1 MNANVDLQQLV
12 IDRPARSGPAG
23 RPARLKRLGARYLLP
38 GALVLGF
45 VLVIAWAAR
54 DVLLPATPVTVV
66 PVAVGRSEVQQAG
79 AVLFQ
84 AAGWI
89 EPRPTPV
96 LGTALTEGVI
106 ERLLV
111 VEGQEVSAEQALA
124 HLVDADARL
133 ALDKAG
139 ASLALAE
146 AELSGAA
153 AELKAAELR
162 LKQPVHLEAALAE
175 ADSLLARAETDRAK
189 LPFELRAAEARLKL
203 AEQELEGKKAAGEA
217 VAGRLIQRAQQ
228 ERDTAASQL
237 EELRQRQPHLE
248 RLAATLQARR
258 AALARQLELRVEE
271 SRQQA
276 DAQSKL
282 KVAEAKRRQAE
293 LAQDSAKLNLRR
305 MVVRSPVAGRVLKL
319 LASPGTRLGGP
330 GSVGSIGQ
338 DAGAVVSLYDPRSLQ
353 ARVDVRLEDVGRVWP
368 GQPVRIETASVSAP
382 IEGEVLHVTSSASV
396 QKNTL
401 EVKVALKS
409 PPAAIRP
416 EMLVQ
421 AAFLAPAG
429 SGRPSGDGAPAG
441 GGLTTRIL
449 VPRTLVEKTGQGAWL
464 WLAEAGDVARH
475 RAVTLGTGGTA
486 DLIEVLEGL
495 QPTDKIIAAGLERLR
510 DGQRIRITGED

>member
-1 MNANVDLQQLV
+1 MNADVDLQQLV
-12 IDRPARSGPAG
+12 IDRPARSGTAG
-23 RPARLKRLGARYLLP
+23 RPARLGRLGARYLLP
-38 GALVLGF
+38 GAIVLGF

-66 PVAVGRSEVQQAG
+66 PVAVGRSELEQAG
-79 AVLFQ
+79 AMLFQ

-96 LGTALTEGVI
+96 LVTSLTEGVI

-111 VEGQEVSAEQALA
+111 VEGQEVSADQALA
-124 HLVDADARL
+124 HLIDADARL

-162 LKQPVHLEAALAE
+162 LKQPVHLEVALAE
-175 ADSLLARAETDRAK
+175 ADFLLAQAETDRAK
-189 LPFELRAAEARLKL
+189 LPFELRAAESRLKL
-203 AEQELEGKKAAGEA
+203 AEQELEGKKASGEA
-217 VAGRLIQRAQQ
+217 VAGRLVQRAQQ
-228 ERDTAASQL
+228 ERDGAASQV
-237 EELRQRQPHLE
+237 EELRQRRPHLE
-248 RLAATLQARR
+248 RLAATLQTRR
-258 AALARQLELRVEE
+258 AALAKQLELRIEE

-276 DAQSKL
+276 DAQAKL
-282 KVAEAKRRQAE
+282 RAAEARRRQAE

-330 GSVGSIGQ
+330 GGGSQ

-401 EVKVALKS
+401 EVKVALRS

-429 SGRPSGDGAPAG
+429 SGKPPGDGTPAAA
-441 GGLTTRIL
+441 GLTTRIL
-449 VPRTLVEKTGQGAWL
+449 VPRTLVEKTGQGARL
-464 WLAEAGDVARH
+464 WVAEAGDVARH
-475 RAVTLGTGGTA
+475 RDVTLGTGGTA
-486 DLIEVLEGL
+486 ELIEVLDGL
-495 QPTDKIIAAGLERLR
+495 QPTDKIIAAGRERLR
-510 DGQRIRITGED
+510 DGQRIRITGEE